1 MFAYGLVRAG
11 APGVPRIKVTL
22 PGVEGLPKRGPDP
35 PGRADG
41 FRGEQ
46 ATMTGL
52 PNRTETSW
60 AAIIAEAYAA
70 DTKPPLTAELTGRIR
85 TDLAALDLPGG
96 SLDGARIEA
105 VNGALD
111 AFELALEAV
120 AGPRLVAAEAGG
132 AVRMAHRSE
141 AGHPLRS
148 FGGQ

>member
-1 MFAYGLVRAG
+1 
-11 APGVPRIKVTL
+11 
-22 PGVEGLPKRGPDP
+22 
-35 PGRADG
+35 
-41 FRGEQ
+41 
-46 ATMTGL
+46 MTGL

-85 TDLAALDLPGG
+85 TDLGALDLPGG

-120 AGPRLVAAEAGG
+120 AGPRLATAEAGG
-132 AVRMAHRSE
+132 AVAD
-141 AGHPLRS
+141 GPPL
-148 FGGQ
+148 GGRPSVALLRRAVAPRLTGSVGGSPIVAIPMSQH